1 MREPTSK
8 TNAPAEAAL
17 TSANGLGADQ
27 AVYTMSAAEMD
38 RRRRAYTTF
47 IVSLLAG
54 IALSSVDYL
63 LAAPAVW
70 LACLAGLALALALSA
85 LAFARASRGY
95 SRIEIRLTGSCI
107 ERTRGTAS
115 EKYALAD
122 IVGLTTKRTSRRSI
136 REITAR
142 SSDGRRLGMNGV
154 EDFERLEQEL
164 RSRIPASAAIT
175 ETREPVDYDHPLF
188 YVVFGG
194 LMGLAFTMAIRAM
207 SSLSRGSLKWTTLGI
222 AGYSLGMG
230 IFVLLARPIAQR
242 YGPKSRFGDF
252 LLGLFALLSGAAL
265 AIHSLVSSGR

>member
-1 MREPTSK
+1 MTPA
-8 TNAPAEAAL
+8 NAM
-17 TSANGLGADQ
+17 GADQ

-47 IVSLLAG
+47 TASLLAG
-54 IALSSVDYL
+54 IALSSIDYL
-63 LAAPAVW
+63 LSAPAVW
-70 LACLAGLALALALSA
+70 LACLAGLALALALSR
-85 LAFARASRGY
+85 LAFARASRSY
-95 SRIEIRLTGSCI
+95 ARIEVRLTGSCV

-115 EKYALAD
+115 EKYAFAD
-122 IVGLTTKRTSRRSI
+122 IVGLATRRTSRRSI
-136 REITAR
+136 REITAKTN
-142 SSDGRRLGMNGV
+142 DGRRLSMNGIV
-154 EDFERLEQEL
+154 DFDRLEQEL

-207 SSLSRGSLKWTTLGI
+207 SSLSKGSLKWTTLGI

-230 IFVLLARPIAQR
+230 VFLLLARPIAQR

-252 LLGLFALLSGAAL
+252 LLGLFALLAGVVL
-265 AIHSLVSSGR
+265 AIQSLVSSGR